1 MSFFHAE
8 KLEKFV
14 KNCIRKNKTGQ
25 MDFGYYANLF
35 VFCCVFTEIRK
46 KIKPYRILLF
56 QDCETI
62 LHVQYKI
69 LQIDQKSQN

>member
-1 MSFFHAE
+1 
-8 KLEKFV
+8 
-14 KNCIRKNKTGQ
+14 

-46 KIKPYRILLF
+46 KIKRYRILLF